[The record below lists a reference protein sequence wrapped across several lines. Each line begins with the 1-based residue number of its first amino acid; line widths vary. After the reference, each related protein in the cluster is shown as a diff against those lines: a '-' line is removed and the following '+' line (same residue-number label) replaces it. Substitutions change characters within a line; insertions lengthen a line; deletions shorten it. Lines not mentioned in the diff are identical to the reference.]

1 MSWDVA
7 VSNTSNRSVIKWV
20 GNERE
25 PGNLNTERRINNKRK
40 EERAGEH
47 TLGGIV

>member
-7 VSNTSNRSVIKWV
+7 VSNTSNRSVIMWV
-20 GNERE
+20 GDERE
-25 PGNLNTERRINNKRK
+25 PGNLNTERRNKEK
-40 EERAGEH
+40 KNEQVS